1 MGKEI
6 VYTKNAPA
14 AIGPYSQG
22 VIAGNLLFTSG
33 QIPIDPATGE
43 LLNDDIV
50 KATERVMENIKAIL
64 EEAGTTLEKVVKT
77 TILLKDMN
85 NFQKV
90 NETYGKYFTN
100 DQPARSCFQVAK
112 LPKDALLEIEVIAE
126 IE

>member
-1 MGKEI
+1 MGKQI

-43 LLNDDIV
+43 LVNDDIV

-90 NETYGKYFTN
+90 NEAYGKYFTN

-112 LPKDALLEIEVIAE
+112 LPKDALVEIEVVAE

>member
-1 MGKEI
+1 MGKQI
-6 VYTKNAPA
+6 VYTKDAPA

-22 VIAGNLLFTSG
+22 VIVGKLLFTSG

-43 LLNDDIV
+43 LVNDDIV

-85 NFQKV
+85 DFQKV
-90 NETYGKYFTN
+90 NETYEKYLTN
-100 DQPARSCFQVAK
+100 DQPARSCFQAAK
-112 LPKDALLEIEVIAE
+112 LPKDALVEIEVVAA